1 MIWCDLNWCI
11 ICFPLLS
18 AINRSSLKN
27 TSSVVGSR
35 YALPSVPP
43 PLATLLSTKVFQC
56 ICFSSNPKTK
66 PKKKKKSRQLKR
78 SSGGCGRRERERGSE
93 RGRGRKKKHMRKT
106 VALLFFFFP
115 MARLPG
121 VVRQNMADFHS
132 NPLGWDTVQLS
143 LVCLPQKRKK
153 KPHSITQHLFL
164 LLLLS
169 RSSRRRRRRSS
180 RRVSPRCSVKRR
192 PRLRSSEGRRS

>member
-106 VALLFFFFP
+106 VALLFFFSNGSTP
-115 MARLPG
+115 GRGKAEYGGLSLQSARLGYSTVISG
-121 VVRQNMADFHS
+121 VSAS
-132 NPLGWDTVQLS
+132 E
-143 LVCLPQKRKK
+143 KEEKA
-153 KPHSITQHLFL
+153 TQHNTAFVSSSSSQPE
-164 LLLLS
+164 LS
-169 RSSRRRRRRSS
+169 APPPPQQQTCIPAVFR
-180 RRVSPRCSVKRR
+180 
-192 PRLRSSEGRRS
+192 

>member
-1 MIWCDLNWCI
+1 
-11 ICFPLLS
+11 
-18 AINRSSLKN
+18 
-27 TSSVVGSR
+27 
-35 YALPSVPP
+35 
-43 PLATLLSTKVFQC
+43 
-56 ICFSSNPKTK
+56 
-66 PKKKKKSRQLKR
+66 
-78 SSGGCGRRERERGSE
+78 
-93 RGRGRKKKHMRKT
+93 MRKT
-106 VALLFFFFP
+106 VALLFYFFP

-164 LLLLS
+164 LLLS

-180 RRVSPRCSVKRR
+180 RRVSPRCFVKRR
-192 PRLRSSEGRRS
+192 PRLRSCEGRRSQKGKKGIDAALLLPLPRPIFSFSSILLMYFYYRGHPLLRWQGDVGLPSTRGWGGVSRQTHTHAHIFIPQPVEQKMCMNGAAEFISLWAACV